1 MSDNDDALP
10 EETTRQTLPSRVTR
24 QPRRG
29 LLTML
34 LTTKLDKSTRRI
46 RLIAIGFAL
55 VYCIIGGKL
64 IYFAMHPE
72 LRQVHE
78 TASDTVAAARPD
90 ILDRNGA
97 VLATDIKV
105 TSVFAEPRRIIDRD
119 EAVDQLSNVP
129 DGMTVDNIRA
139 RPPFL
144 GRLRTLMEDA
154 LVLLD
159 ELPKPKAKPCPGPRL
174 RVEARLLGDLFVC
187 RNGFV
192 SGKGAETDARYRAA
206 CRSACTWLA
215 YILLPE
221 FAAILRLEDSATL
234 SRSAGREPRLT
245 ALSNSSNL
253 GHRNNAV
260 ANRAQMNAGALVE
273 NTDSNALKLPFAHR
287 DETIPQD
294 DTPPQSKSVK
304 RNKAKSARGNLKSE
318 VSESKAAAVDEIPA
332 AGAPRA
338 AEMSAANGAVNSVA
352 SPRRKASRL
361 ATRPRALLHT

>member
-1 MSDNDDALP
+1 MSQSAQALVAGYGY
-10 EETTRQTLPSRVTR
+10 TGSASTIYRQTSLGSSLVVHFDDR
-24 QPRRG
+24 
-29 LLTML
+29 LT
-34 LTTKLDKSTRRI
+34 
-46 RLIAIGFAL
+46 
-55 VYCIIGGKL
+55 
-64 IYFAMHPE
+64 
-72 LRQVHE
+72 
-78 TASDTVAAARPD
+78 TASDGKGQFALHVVAEIGAPNAPEGKAVRFALHKTALRQAAHEW
-90 ILDRNGA
+90 IWLS
-97 VLATDIKV
+97 L
-105 TSVFAEPRRIIDRD
+105 EID
-119 EAVDQLSNVP
+119 VIVP